1 MTQKQQTF
9 SQDVISEAMSIV
21 RPAMTEVRTAMR
33 QNAGDALFGKF
44 RQQYDTLDVET
55 ILRVKQALGH
65 NDSEEDPC
73 KVCQFIA
80 KKEVELQDEVTN
92 A

>member
-1 MTQKQQTF
+1 MAGHATF
-9 SQDVISEAMSIV
+9 SQEILAEAMSIV
-21 RPAMTEVRTAMR
+21 KPAMAEVRKAMK
-33 QNAGDALFGKF
+33 QNAGETLFAKF
-44 RQQYDTLDVET
+44 RQQYDTLDVST

-80 KKEVELQDEVTN
+80 RKEVELQDEVVV
-92 A
+92 

>member
-1 MTQKQQTF
+1 MPQDTF
-9 SQDVISEAMSIV
+9 SQEILAEAMSIV
-21 RPAMTEVRTAMR
+21 KPAMAEVRKAMKR
-33 QNAGDALFGKF
+33 NAGETLFAKF
-44 RQQYDTLDVET
+44 RTQYDTLDVST

-80 KKEVELQDEVTN
+80 RKEVELQDEVIT
-92 A
+92 